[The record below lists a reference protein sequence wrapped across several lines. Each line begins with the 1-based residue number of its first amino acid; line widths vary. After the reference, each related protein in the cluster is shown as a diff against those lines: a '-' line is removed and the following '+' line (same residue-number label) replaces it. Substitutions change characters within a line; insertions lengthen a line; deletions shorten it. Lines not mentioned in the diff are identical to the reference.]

1 MKRQHGRIGAAWS
14 AGAIAIG
21 LMGCASAPP
30 APTENEFKQMFA
42 QRYVA
47 PFANGDAAAW
57 AAAFAPDA
65 VGLHDRRPADV
76 GQAAIAEF
84 GKMVATHLKI
94 DRFDVTVEQ
103 VRVNGTW
110 AYTRGSYTT
119 RLLMRSDGKDS
130 GLGGEGK
137 FFILWERQPDGQW
150 KIIVDM
156 GNRKS

>member
-1 MKRQHGRIGAAWS
+1 MNRPHIRICAAWLTL
-14 AGAIAIG
+14 AIALG
-21 LMGCASAPP
+21 LTGCASAPP
-30 APTENEFKQMFA
+30 APTDEEFKQMFA

-47 PFANGDAAAW
+47 PFAKGDAATW
-57 AAAFAPDA
+57 TAAFAPNA

-119 RLLMRSDGKDS
+119 RLLMRSDGRDS